1 MKKRLNFKKREAEIL
16 KGIFMIAFYFLYT
29 MVLSTLPL
37 DIFHVNLRSYPL
49 GIRVL
54 YSFTADLFLI
64 CFFILMY
71 QETLVKN
78 FKDYKKHYQEYID
91 MGIRYWIVG
100 VVIMSTSSLLISYL
114 FQSGVAQNEQS
125 VRTLVHLVPYYMLF
139 STAIYAPIIEELTF
153 RKAMKDIFGRSIL
166 FILCS
171 GLIFGGM
178 HVVFSMTSWIELF
191 QIIPYSSLGIA
202 FAILYYKTDNIFVP
216 ISMHFTHNFLF
227 TLLIMVLGL

>member
-1 MKKRLNFKKREAEIL
+1 MKKVLNLKKRELEIG
-16 KGIFMIAFYFLYT
+16 KGIFMILFYFLYT

-37 DIFHVNLRSYPL
+37 DIFHVSLKSYPM
-49 GIRVL
+49 GIRIL
-54 YSFTADLFLI
+54 YSFSADIFLI
-64 CFFILMY
+64 CFFIYMY
-71 QETLVKN
+71 RETLIRDFKN
-78 FKDYKKHYQEYID
+78 YKKHFQEYID

-100 VVIMSTSSLLISYL
+100 VIIMSTSSLIIAYL
-114 FQSGVAQNEQS
+114 FESGVAQNEQA
-125 VRTLVHLVPYYMLF
+125 VRSLVHAVPYYMLF

-153 RKAMKDIFGRSIL
+153 RKAIKDIFGKTIL

-178 HVVFSMTSWIELF
+178 HVVFSMTSWVELF
-191 QIIPYSSLGIA
+191 QIIPYSSLGIV